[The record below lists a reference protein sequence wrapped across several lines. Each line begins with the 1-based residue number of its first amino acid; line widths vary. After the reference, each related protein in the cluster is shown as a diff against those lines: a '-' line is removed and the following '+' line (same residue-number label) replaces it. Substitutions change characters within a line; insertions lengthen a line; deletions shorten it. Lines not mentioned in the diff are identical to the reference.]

1 MKTLCFSALIWHLL
15 SLSLLWFSNNA
26 VATDFKEIF
35 TEQVLKDFSEQLP
48 GYAVAVITPGSSF
61 TLTHGVRKKG
71 EPSLIDE
78 NTVFRLASVSKTFT
92 PAAFILSQSSQQLDR
107 PISAYLPELQFS
119 RKDYQGQLT
128 TRHLL
133 SQTTGLIPHA
143 YTNLVQANVPYS
155 RIVGQLK
162 DVNFVC
168 APGKCYG
175 YQNVV
180 YSLAGDVIA
189 KASGQT
195 YEAVVEQRIFR
206 PLNMKDASFGL
217 EAITNNPNHALPHR
231 WDKTQKQWQPIEH
244 SAKYYSLAP
253 AAGVNATIKDMQ
265 QWLKAQLGQYPK
277 VLSEEQLHTM
287 HTPHIKTTQKHA
299 HYLQDSWEGVSDTH
313 YALGWRVFSF
323 NGQAGFVH
331 HGGWVK
337 GFRIEMVFNREL
349 GVGLV
354 FLSNSESR
362 IASDIVP
369 RFIRLFLEGGYQTA
383 SMPDCFQRPLPG

>member
-1 MKTLCFSALIWHLL
+1 MKTLWLSALIWHLL
-15 SLSLLWFSNNA
+15 SLSLLWLSNNA
-26 VATDFKEIF
+26 VATDFKETF

-48 GYAVAVITPGSSF
+48 GYAVAVITPESSF
-61 TLTHGVRKKG
+61 TFTHGVRKKG
-71 EPSLIDE
+71 EPPLIDE

-119 RKDYQGQLT
+119 RKDYQNQLT

-143 YTNLVQANVPYS
+143 YTNLVQANVPYR
-155 RIVGQLK
+155 RIAGQLK

-217 EAITNNPNHALPHR
+217 EAITNNPNHALPHH

-287 HTPHIKTTQKHA
+287 HTPHIKTTRKHA
-299 HYLQDSWEGVSDTH
+299 HYQQDSWEGVGDTH

-349 GVGLV
+349 GMGLV

-362 IASDIVP
+362 VASDIVP
-369 RFIRLFLEGGYQTA
+369 RFIRLFLERGYQTVNH
-383 SMPDCFQRPLPG
+383 